1 MAKDRASCTAHTLT
15 VGGNLRRALEMNL
28 RIDDKIKLIPIS
40 LDYVAEIHESFTDE
54 IIEFLPIEKLSKKI
68 EDTTEFIERSIEQ
81 MNSGT
86 DLVWAILNENHFA
99 GCCGIHTIQSKKPH
113 FGIWIKTE
121 QQEKG
126 IGKKVV
132 SYVLNWGISN
142 LDVVFI
148 KYPVDVRNTRSIK
161 LIEKLDLKL
170 SDHYKVGDQKILEVD
185 EYRIYKNYRQH

>member
-1 MAKDRASCTAHTLT
+1 
-15 VGGNLRRALEMNL
+15 MNL

-54 IIEFLPIEKLSKKI
+54 IIEFLPIEKLSKK
-68 EDTTEFIERSIEQ
+68 
-81 MNSGT
+81 
-86 DLVWAILNENHFA
+86 
-99 GCCGIHTIQSKKPH
+99 
-113 FGIWIKTE
+113 TE

-126 IGKKVV
+126 IVKKVV
-132 SYVLNWGISN
+132 FYVLNWGISN
-142 LDVVFI
+142 LDVEFI

-185 EYRIYKNYRQH
+185 EYRIYKKTTANNR

>member
-1 MAKDRASCTAHTLT
+1 
-15 VGGNLRRALEMNL
+15 MNL
-28 RIDDKIKLIPIS
+28 RIDDKIELIPIS
-40 LDYVAEIHESFTDE
+40 LDYGAEIHESFTDE
-54 IIEFLPIEKLSKKI
+54 IIEFLPIEKLPKKN

-81 MNSGT
+81 RNSGT
-86 DLVWAILNENHFA
+86 DLVWVILNENQFA

-132 SYVLNWGISN
+132 FYVLNWGISN
-142 LDVVFI
+142 LDVEFI

-185 EYRIYKNYRQH
+185 EYRIYKKTTANNR